1 MKSKIIHTLNTI
13 SDFHKMSGLPKPEHP
28 LVSLVDYGLVEYQ
41 AEEKEISWV
50 QNFYTI

>member
-1 MKSKIIHTLNTI
+1 MKNKKYIFSTI

-41 AEEKEISWV
+41 TDEEEIV
-50 QNFYTI
+50 EREIG